1 MDIRPWKI
9 FRKKRLVSRNER
21 AEKYSNHFK
30 MKGEIF
36 QGVPPRILLVLLFV
50 LCGILL
56 MPPAQPAKEVVFREG
71 DIADRD
77 IIAPFDF
84 QVPLMPEQLTLNKA
98 RASVNVL
105 PVYKQDLTVEENFTT
120 ELAALLDSLHT
131 IATNDTLTHEQKL
144 DAATTV
150 FPYVSRKAATELI
163 DPAALKAI
171 GDAAKAYQKTLFKRG
186 IINNSGPLRRSE
198 YSEISVIV
206 GDEEK
211 KRSVKDIIE
220 QGRLDQL
227 IREEAVSRFG
237 RNRDRGQVFYE
248 LVRAH
253 VLPTLLLDSDETQ
266 RRRERAM
273 DGIQRTFEVSKNER
287 IVAAHDKVTKE
298 QENIL
303 TALERAR
310 ADMEASKS
318 PLMHIGLY
326 TSQALRLLLFSIL
339 FGGYLFVFHRKIY
352 RDLYHVVAIF
362 CVMLLFLFFM
372 AVVIRLSLSNYLI
385 PVAFVSLLLT
395 ALFNYRLGLVA
406 TVFVCF
412 LVTLV
417 SDIPAGVGFVSLLAG
432 TTAVVWLQ
440 KLRSR
445 SHFYSVFL
453 YVSLAYIVGIISI
466 ELGRVSQLSFFYK
479 EILWGVANAF
489 FCSVSVMFLLPVF
502 EAAFNLTTRFTLLE
516 LTDLNKPVLKRLNM
530 EAQGTYHHS
539 MLMGDLVSA
548 VAEEID
554 ADPLKARVMA
564 YYHDIGKVFK
574 PEYYAENQSSDFN
587 KHEKITPQM
596 SGLVLV
602 SHVKDGVELA
612 REEKLPSLIL
622 DAIREHHGRTVM
634 AYFYQKALETDSHSS
649 VNKDDFR
656 YPGPRPRSKESALLM
671 LADTVEAA
679 VRSLKNPTPAHIRN
693 MVVKLV
699 EARAF
704 EGELDD
710 SGLTLKDISKI
721 KEKFI
726 SILTGIYH
734 KRIAYPGQ
742 EGEEEEK
749 KSEVVAKPARL

>member
-1 MDIRPWKI
+1 MEIRPWKI
-9 FRKKRLVSRNER
+9 FRKKRPVSRNER

-30 MKGEIF
+30 MRGEIF
-36 QGVPPRILLVLLFV
+36 QGVPPRILLVLIFV
-50 LCGILL
+50 LCGMLL
-56 MPPAQPAKEVVFREG
+56 MPPTQPAKEVVFNEG

-77 IIAPFDF
+77 IIAPFNF
-84 QVPLMPEQLTLNKA
+84 QVPLMQEQLTFNRA

-105 PVYKQDLTVEENFTT
+105 PVYEQDLNVEENFTM
-120 ELAALLDSLHT
+120 ELDRLLDSLST
-131 IATNDTLTHEQKL
+131 IATHDTLSQEEKL
-144 DAATTV
+144 DEAMAV
-150 FPYVSRKAATELI
+150 FPYVSRKSARELI
-163 DPAALKAI
+163 DTSNLRTI

-186 IINNSGPLRRSE
+186 VINNSGPLRRSE
-198 YSEISVIV
+198 YSEISVII
-206 GDEEK
+206 GEDEK
-211 KRSVKDIIE
+211 KLNVKDIIE

-237 RNRDRGQVFYE
+237 RNRDHGQIFYE

-253 VLPTLLLDSDETQ
+253 VLPSLLLDSDETQ
-266 RRRERAM
+266 RRREQATQGVNRY
-273 DGIQRTFEVSKNER
+273 FEVSKNER

-303 TALERAR
+303 SALERAR
-310 ADMEASKS
+310 ANLETSQS
-318 PLMHIGLY
+318 PLMQIGLY
-326 TSQALRLLLFSIL
+326 TSHALRLLIFCIL
-339 FGGYLFVFHRKIY
+339 FGGYLFVFHRRIY
-352 RDLYHVVAIF
+352 QDLYQVGAIF
-362 CVMLLFLFFM
+362 CVMLLFLVFM
-372 AVVIRLSLSNYLI
+372 AVVVRFSWSHILV
-385 PVAFVSLLLT
+385 PVAFVSLMLT
-395 ALFNYRLGLVA
+395 ALFNYRLGLVT

-417 SDIPAGVGFVSLLAG
+417 ADIPASVGFVSLLAG

-453 YVSLAYIVGIISI
+453 YVSLAYIVGIISV
-466 ELGRVSQLSFFYK
+466 ELGRVDQLSFFYM
-479 EILWGVANAF
+479 ETLWGVTNAF
-489 FCSVSVMFLLPVF
+489 FCSVSVMFLLPIF
-502 EAAFNLTTRFTLLE
+502 ETAFNLTTRFTLLE

-539 MLMGDLVSA
+539 MLIGDLVSA

-574 PEYYAENQSSDFN
+574 PEYYAENQSSEFN

-612 REEKLPSLIL
+612 REEKLPALIL

-656 YPGPRPRSKESALLM
+656 YPGPRPRSKEAALLM

-693 MVVKLV
+693 MVAKLV
-699 EARAF
+699 DARAF

-742 EGEEEEK
+742 DSEEEEE
-749 KSEVVAKPARL
+749 SEVAAKPARL